1 MLFCYFLVLFLKLH
15 PLLLSALLSLLL
27 PPSLWHA
34 CFHSHQFQMD
44 TSHYVQC
51 TDRNWAPHHVR
62 WKEMQVLQPSVSQRA
77 CKSWAC
83 SCWSCCS
90 PVRSGDLQL
99 VIYTCLSLWSAMQ
112 MSASIPAVPVQE
124 GPDAHVGSPGV
135 TACTQLGMH
144 PAPSPGHNPKG
155 RNVFRVEL
163 SSWESA
169 GSRLPREARCS
180 RHYSFSQPGRAARMI
195 LPHPWGI
202 SQERCTSVVS
212 PWAERQT
219 SMCMATI
226 NTCVLFARQWKNT
239 TKARRWKDVK
249 AGSEWGKC
257 TFAANGSAGDLQWGV
272 FTSALPL
279 MKSQLGKQC
288 SHWFISCRYCGN
300 TDLLPSLHWS
310 IY

>member
-1 MLFCYFLVLFLKLH
+1 MHRQKLS
-15 PLLLSALLSLLL
+15 PPPCEVEGDAGPAALCQPESLQGLSLLL
-27 PPSLWHA
+27 LELLLASTEWWFTA
-34 CFHSHQFQMD
+34 
-44 TSHYVQC
+44 
-51 TDRNWAPHHVR
+51 
-62 WKEMQVLQPSVSQRA
+62 
-77 CKSWAC
+77 
-83 SCWSCCS
+83 
-90 PVRSGDLQL
+90 GDLHLPQPL
-99 VIYTCLSLWSAMQ
+99 ICNADVSL
-112 MSASIPAVPVQE
+112 SIPAVPVQE

-226 NTCVLFARQWKNT
+226 NTCVLFARQWKST

-300 TDLLPSLHWS
+300 TDLLPSLHSS